1 MKDIIC
7 IYSHFC
13 YNSFYFHN
21 PLSFYIFPSNFLI
34 LHNQQS
40 TLAFSIMQQSANENL
55 AVASLQRRKEQGGT
69 GIKATGDRQGQ
80 TNL

>member
-69 GIKATGDRQGQ
+69 GIKATGDR
-80 TNL
+80 

>member
-13 YNSFYFHN
+13 NNSFYFHN

-69 GIKATGDRQGQ
+69 GIKATGDR
-80 TNL
+80 

>member
-40 TLAFSIMQQSANENL
+40 SLAFSIMQQSQTRNR
-55 AVASLQRRKEQGGT
+55 SLHPCNAEREQGGT
-69 GIKATGDRQGQ
+69 DIKATGDRQGQ
-80 TNL
+80 TSL